1 MNQPLSFYLLLV
13 FNLFP
18 IVGVAFFNWSPF
30 EMFWLFWME
39 TLIVAIF
46 NTLRVLFSQELTA
59 LQAVNHPPLHINWW
73 EGLRYLLGRIFIF
86 LFYSIFIIVFI
97 GFVSNLGEDRGHV
110 LRTILM
116 KNTLFNIALLL
127 MLVSQGAILVKH
139 FVQNG
144 YYLISSV
151 KDYPIL
157 FDSRQIFI
165 HIAVIVGALG
175 ASFLFKEGKASGF
188 ASVWIISV
196 FCVLKWFWESRS
208 YANKPESVYPAY
220 PVSRGL

>member
-1 MNQPLSFYLLLV
+1 MNQPLSFYLLLI

-18 IVGVAFFNWSPF
+18 IVGVVFFNWSPF

-59 LQAVNHPPLHINWW
+59 LQAANHPTLHINWW
-73 EGLRYLLGRIFIF
+73 EGFRYLLGRIFIF
-86 LFYSIFIIVFI
+86 VFYSVFIIVFI
-97 GFVSNLGEDRGHV
+97 GSISNSGENKSH
-110 LRTILM
+110 LLNIILL
-116 KNTLFNIALLL
+116 KNSMFNMALLL
-127 MLVSQGAILVKH
+127 VLVSQGAILVKH

-151 KDYPIL
+151 KDYPVL
-157 FDSRQIFI
+157 FDNRQIFM
-165 HIAVIVGALG
+165 HIAVIVCGVG
-175 ASFLFKEGKASGF
+175 ASFLLKDGKTSGY

-196 FCVLKWFWESRS
+196 FCVLKWFGESRS
-208 YANKPESVYPAY
+208 YAKKPESVYP
-220 PVSRGL
+220 VSGGL